1 VQRLTLRTRA
11 AYFVNHTLTIESFI
25 DTYFTGNVSIVF
37 QSDCYDSTPGPMG
50 CWDSHQANT
59 GIIIAKNTPVAVD
72 ILTQWAT
79 APDDDR
85 CSRFHNQHPRDQLC
99 MQALAANYT
108 RGEIAVVDSDL
119 WRGLDGQWI
128 VHGYESRAP
137 TWFLGEVTKSFAYL
151 LHNLNP
157 EVYDI
162 LKQWPS
168 LNDNTT
174 DPPWSTHP
182 GRTWR

>member
-1 VQRLTLRTRA
+1 MLYKGQLRPLFSIAPRRHA
-11 AYFVNHTLTIESFI
+11 ARML
-25 DTYFTGNVSIVF
+25 
-37 QSDCYDSTPGPMG
+37 
-50 CWDSHQANT
+50 
-59 GIIIAKNTPVAVD
+59 
-72 ILTQWAT
+72 LL
-79 APDDDR
+79 
-85 CSRFHNQHPRDQLC
+85 QHPREQLC
-99 MQALAANYT
+99 MNAVAVNYT
-108 RGEIAVVDSDL
+108 NGEIAVVDSDL

-157 EVYDI
+157 DIYDI
-162 LKQWPS
+162 IKQWPS